1 MLVVHYEKNKITEMQ
16 KISKN
21 SFKKKKNQ
29 ADVNSK

>member
-21 SFKKKKNQ
+21 SFKKKNQ